1 VADDDPVFDQ
11 VNIITGD
18 LPRSLDFYRLLG
30 AVFPRPLPNSSGQ
43 LFHVGSEP
51 NDGALLEL
59 DSVEFAPVWNAGWS
73 GRADLQGRVVL
84 GFRIATREGVDQRFK
99 SLTSAGYREL
109 QPPFDAF
116 WGARYAIVEDP
127 DRYAIVEDPDGIAIG
142 LMSPIDP
149 ARKTPPPK
157 DWTG

>member
-1 VADDDPVFDQ
+1 MADNGPVLDQ

-18 LPRSLDFYRLLG
+18 LQRSLDFYRLLG
-30 AVFPRPLPNSSGQ
+30 AVFPRPLFNSSDQ
-43 LFHVGSEP
+43 LFHASAEPHDGS
-51 NDGALLEL
+51 LLEL
-59 DSVEFAPVWNAGWS
+59 DSAEFAPLWNAGWA

-84 GFRIATREGVDQRFK
+84 GFRIANRDGVDQRFK

-127 DRYAIVEDPDGIAIG
+127 DGIAIG